1 MRKKPKIIIAVI
13 ILFVFLIPVPT
24 RYKDGGSVRYRAF
37 LYDITKYHQL
47 DLESET
53 GYNDGWNIKILGIS
67 VFNSFDK

>member
-1 MRKKPKIIIAVI
+1 MKKKPKIIIAVI
-13 ILFVFLIPVPT
+13 ISLVFLIPVPI
-24 RYKDGGSVRYRAF
+24 RYKDGGSVRYRAV